1 MARTRPE
8 FASLTTTFIPSV
20 PQVFADVDH
29 DKVLKQGVD
38 LGTVYR
44 TLQAFM
50 GGVFVNYFNLFG
62 RVWQVYVQ
70 AEGEYRTT
78 PENVG
83 QFRVRNAEGQAVPLS
98 TLMSMK
104 TIYGPEFTI
113 RFNGYRAAQING
125 SVAPGYSTGQAM
137 AALEQVFAETM
148 PPEMG
153 YDYMGMSFQEKQ
165 AAQGVKPSVVF
176 GLSLIVV
183 FLIMAAQYES

>member
-1 MARTRPE
+1 
-8 FASLTTTFIPSV
+8 
-20 PQVFADVDH
+20 
-29 DKVLKQGVD
+29 
-38 LGTVYR
+38 
-44 TLQAFM
+44 M

-148 PPEMG
+148 PSEMG
-153 YDYMGMSFQEKQ
+153 YDYMGMSFQEKT
-165 AAQGVKPSVVF
+165 AAQGVTPERGLRALTLSSVSHLGSAVRELDVTVQCASQYADR
-176 GLSLIVV
+176 GLRRISGAL
-183 FLIMAAQYES
+183 AARVREQCVYPDRPDHAHWASG